1 MMTSTPVT
9 QQQQTDGR
17 TVGEVVE
24 FNQELVN
31 EVWCRRIFRQILQ
44 SLELQYAMQMP
55 HRPIS
60 PDTVLV
66 LDSGDPMLL
75 PSPDV
80 GTAWSEAG
88 DMHDLAA
95 VVHYAITRE
104 FPPAAPLQGRVPD
117 EYSETFIT
125 AVDRC
130 LSPDP
135 QQRPHTIEQL
145 RNLLGIV
152 PLGPAIPTAAPAQG
166 AAPASAQAASA
177 WGPTVQPE
185 PAVSFLK
192 GPPHVTEQ
200 GRLQRWLMMV
210 AAATI
215 LLVALGALFALLH
228 QADSR
233 DTVTLALP
241 GDVPDAPQTPA
252 QAQVQAQ
259 APTLAPALPDPVTP
273 EPAAGTPDPSAV
285 AAAPA
290 DAQPVTTPGALP
302 ATIGPA
308 ARPPAAPPPAT
319 AAATTPPPR
328 AAGQAPAYRPVPA
341 ASGATFKLVIKPWGM
356 VQVDGVDQGAS
367 PPLKRL
373 TLSPGQHTIR
383 IVNPNFPEH
392 TVTVNALKGA
402 SSVIEMDFTEEEAQ

>member
-17 TVGEVVE
+17 TVREVVE
-24 FNQELVN
+24 FNHELVN

-80 GTAWSEAG
+80 GSAWSEAG

-104 FPPAAPLQGRVPD
+104 HPPAAPLQGRLLGTNGD
-117 EYSETFIT
+117 QYSDSFVT

-130 LSPDP
+130 LSADP

-152 PLGPAIPTAAPAQG
+152 PLGPPVPAQ
-166 AAPASAQAASA
+166 PLS
-177 WGPTVQPE
+177 PVPPE
-185 PAVSFLK
+185 PSVSFLK
-192 GPPHVTEQ
+192 EPAPVSETG
-200 GRLQRWLMMV
+200 GLKRWLLLV
-210 AAATI
+210 AAATV
-215 LLVALGALFALLH
+215 LLAALGALFALLH
-228 QADSR
+228 GADSR

-241 GDVPDAPQTPA
+241 GDGEPAAAAPEAREAPESPA
-252 QAQVQAQ
+252 PAAADPSTLAGMDPTTLPATDSPAGQPAAAQ
-259 APTLAPALPDPVTP
+259 AP
-273 EPAAGTPDPSAV
+273 V
-285 AAAPA
+285 AAA
-290 DAQPVTTPGALP
+290 V
-302 ATIGPA
+302 
-308 ARPPAAPPPAT
+308 PPAPGQ
-319 AAATTPPPR
+319 AAAVH
-328 AAGQAPAYRPVPA
+328 PVPA
-341 ASGATFKLVIKPWGM
+341 AAGATYKLVIKPWAM
-356 VQVDGVDQGAS
+356 VQVDGVDRGAS

-373 TLSPGQHTIR
+373 TLAPGQHTIR

-392 TVTVNALKGA
+392 TVIVNAVKGA
-402 SSVIEMDFTEEEAQ
+402 SATIEMDFTEEEVE

>member
-17 TVGEVVE
+17 TVREVVE
-24 FNQELVN
+24 FNHELVN

-75 PSPDV
+75 PSPDI

-104 FPPAAPLQGRVPD
+104 YPPAAPLQGRVLGKD
-117 EYSETFIT
+117 GNAGDGYSETFVT

-152 PLGPAIPTAAPAQG
+152 PLGPPVPAQ
-166 AAPASAQAASA
+166 ALSPTPPPAPASSLA
-177 WGPTVQPE
+177 E
-185 PAVSFLK
+185 PAPAPETGGMK
-192 GPPHVTEQ
+192 
-200 GRLQRWLMMV
+200 RWLLLV
-210 AAATI
+210 AAATV
-215 LLVALGALFALLH
+215 LLAALGALFALLH
-228 QADSR
+228 SSDAR

-241 GDVPDAPQTPA
+241 DDTPA
-252 QAQVQAQ
+252 AA
-259 APTLAPALPDPVTP
+259 APAAPASTTGSPAVLAETG
-273 EPAAGTPDPSAV
+273 PAAGTPADQPA
-285 AAAPA
+285 AILPPAPGQAAPA
-290 DAQPVTTPGALP
+290 
-302 ATIGPA
+302 
-308 ARPPAAPPPAT
+308 
-319 AAATTPPPR
+319 
-328 AAGQAPAYRPVPA
+328 RPVPA
-341 ASGATFKLVIKPWGM
+341 AAGASYKLVIKPWAM
-356 VQVDGVDQGAS
+356 VQVDGVDYGAS

-373 TLSPGQHTIR
+373 TLAPGQHTIR

-392 TVTVNALKGA
+392 TVTVNAVKGA
-402 SSVIEMDFTEEEAQ
+402 TAVIEMDFSEEEVE

>member
-17 TVGEVVE
+17 TVREVVE

-104 FPPAAPLQGRVPD
+104 YPPAGPLQGRLGAAQGNNGD
-117 EYSETFIT
+117 DYSDSFII

-135 QQRPHTIEQL
+135 QQRPRTIEDL

-152 PLGPAIPTAAPAQG
+152 PLGPAVPTKPLSAPTE
-166 AAPASAQAASA
+166 
-177 WGPTVQPE
+177 PTVSFPKE
-185 PAVSFLK
+185 PAPVIEK
-192 GPPHVTEQ
+192 G
-200 GRLQRWLMMV
+200 GMKRWLML
-210 AAATI
+210 AGAATV
-215 LLVALGALFALLH
+215 LMVALGALFALLH
-228 QADSR
+228 GADTR
-233 DTVTLALP
+233 DNVVLALP
-241 GDVPDAPQTPA
+241 GDAG
-252 QAQVQAQ
+252 
-259 APTLAPALPDPVTP
+259 PVT
-273 EPAAGTPDPSAV
+273 ESQDAVTDPAVLAARDSSDSPA

-290 DAQPVTTPGALP
+290 DPYAATIPAAAALP
-302 ATIGPA
+302 A
-308 ARPPAAPPPAT
+308 AP
-319 AAATTPPPR
+319 
-328 AAGQAPAYRPVPA
+328 GEPA
-341 ASGATFKLVIKPWGM
+341 ASRPLPAAAGSTYKLDIKPWAM
-356 VQVDGVDQGAS
+356 VQVDGVDYGAS

-373 TLSPGQHTIR
+373 TLPPGQHTIR

-392 TVTVNALKGA
+392 TVMVNAVKGA
-402 SSVIEMDFTEEEAQ
+402 SAVIDMDFTEEEVE

>member
-17 TVGEVVE
+17 TVREVVE
-24 FNQELVN
+24 FNHELVN

-80 GTAWSEAG
+80 GNAWSEAG

-104 FPPAAPLQGRVPD
+104 YPPAAPLQGRLPGNSGD
-117 EYSETFIT
+117 QYSDSFVT

-152 PLGPAIPTAAPAQG
+152 PLGPPVPAQ
-166 AAPASAQAASA
+166 PLS
-177 WGPTVQPE
+177 PVPPE
-185 PAVSFLK
+185 PTVSFLSE
-192 GPPHVTEQ
+192 PAPVTESS
-200 GRLQRWLMMV
+200 GLKRWLLLV
-210 AAATI
+210 AAATV
-215 LLVALGALFALLH
+215 LLAALGALFALLH
-228 QADSR
+228 GADSR

-241 GDVPDAPQTPA
+241 GDADT
-252 QAQVQAQ
+252 
-259 APTLAPALPDPVTP
+259 
-273 EPAAGTPDPSAV
+273 V
-285 AAAPA
+285 AAAPETPAPAPAVAQA
-290 DAQPVTTPGALP
+290 DAGLSDPSILAASDPAALP
-302 ATIGPA
+302 I
-308 ARPPAAPPPAT
+308 PAAPATETSPVTGQPAT
-319 AAATTPPPR
+319 ARPAPA
-328 AAGQAPAYRPVPA
+328 AAG
-341 ASGATFKLVIKPWGM
+341 ATYKLVIKPWAM
-356 VQVDGVDQGAS
+356 VQVDGVDHGAS

-373 TLSPGQHTIR
+373 TLAPGQHTIR

-392 TVTVNALKGA
+392 TVMVNAVKGA
-402 SSVIEMDFTEEEAQ
+402 SAVIEMDFTEEEVE

>member
-17 TVGEVVE
+17 TVREVVE
-24 FNQELVN
+24 FNHELVN

-80 GTAWSEAG
+80 GNAWSEAG

-104 FPPAAPLQGRVPD
+104 YPPAAPLRGRPPAD
-117 EYSETFIT
+117 NGDDYSDTFVT

-152 PLGPAIPTAAPAQG
+152 PLGPPVLAQPLSAPPAASVSILAEPAPAD
-166 AAPASAQAASA
+166 
-177 WGPTVQPE
+177 E
-185 PAVSFLK
+185 PGGLK
-192 GPPHVTEQ
+192 
-200 GRLQRWLMMV
+200 RWLLVV
-210 AAATI
+210 AAATV
-215 LLVALGALFALLH
+215 LLAALGGLFALLH
-228 QADSR
+228 QADSS

-241 GDVPDAPQTPA
+241 
-252 QAQVQAQ
+252 
-259 APTLAPALPDPVTP
+259 
-273 EPAAGTPDPSAV
+273 
-285 AAAPA
+285 A
-290 DAQPVTTPGALP
+290 D
-302 ATIGPA
+302 
-308 ARPPAAPPPAT
+308 
-319 AAATTPPPR
+319 
-328 AAGQAPAYRPVPA
+328 AGQAPQALAAAPDPA
-341 ASGATFKLVIKPWGM
+341 AAPGSPAFDPAVLAATGPAGFPAGMAPADPHAAVVPPAAGAPAAPGRPAANRGLPAAAGATYKLVIKPWGM
-356 VQVDGVDQGAS
+356 VQVNGVDYGAS

-373 TLSPGQHTIR
+373 ILAPGQHTIR
-383 IVNPNFPEH
+383 IVNPSFPEH
-392 TVTVNALKGA
+392 TVTVNAVKGA
-402 SSVIEMDFTEEEAQ
+402 ASVIEMDFSEEEVE

>member
-17 TVGEVVE
+17 TVREVVE
-24 FNQELVN
+24 FNHELVN

-80 GTAWSEAG
+80 GSAWSEAG

-104 FPPAAPLQGRVPD
+104 YPPAAPLQGRLPGNTAD
-117 EYSETFIT
+117 QYSDSFVT

-152 PLGPAIPTAAPAQG
+152 PLGPPVPAQ
-166 AAPASAQAASA
+166 PLS
-177 WGPTVQPE
+177 PVPPE
-185 PAVSFLK
+185 PTVSFLSEPAPVSESSGLK
-192 GPPHVTEQ
+192 
-200 GRLQRWLMMV
+200 RWLLLV
-210 AAATI
+210 AAATV
-215 LLVALGALFALLH
+215 LLAALGALFALLH
-228 QADSR
+228 GADSR

-241 GDVPDAPQTPA
+241 GDGDTA
-252 QAQVQAQ
+252 
-259 APTLAPALPDPVTP
+259 
-273 EPAAGTPDPSAV
+273 
-285 AAAPA
+285 AAAPETPAPAPAPAVAGA
-290 DAQPVTTPGALP
+290 DAGLSDPSILAASDPAALP
-302 ATIGPA
+302 T
-308 ARPPAAPPPAT
+308 PAAPATETPTATGQPAT
-319 AAATTPPPR
+319 AR
-328 AAGQAPAYRPVPA
+328 QVPA
-341 ASGATFKLVIKPWGM
+341 AAGATYKLVIKPWAM
-356 VQVDGVDQGAS
+356 VQVDGVDHGAS

-373 TLSPGQHTIR
+373 TLAPGQHTIR

-392 TVTVNALKGA
+392 TVMVNAVKGA
-402 SSVIEMDFTEEEAQ
+402 TAVIEMDFTEEEVE

>member
-17 TVGEVVE
+17 TVREVVE
-24 FNQELVN
+24 FNHELVN

-75 PSPDV
+75 PSQDV
-80 GTAWSEAG
+80 GNAWSEAG

-104 FPPAAPLQGRVPD
+104 YPPAAPLQGRTAGID
-117 EYSETFIT
+117 GDDYSDSFVT

-152 PLGPAIPTAAPAQG
+152 PLGPPVPAQPLSSVPPAAP
-166 AAPASAQAASA
+166 
-177 WGPTVQPE
+177 
-185 PAVSFLK
+185 VSFLK
-192 GPPHVTEQ
+192 EAAPVSNEVGLKP
-200 GRLQRWLMMV
+200 GMKRWLLLV
-210 AAATI
+210 GAATI
-215 LLVALGALFALLH
+215 LLAALGALFALLH

-241 GDVPDAPQTPA
+241 GDADPAVAAP
-252 QAQVQAQ
+252 
-259 APTLAPALPDPVTP
+259 
-273 EPAAGTPDPSAV
+273 EAGTPDAPTPYATDPSILAGAQ
-285 AAAPA
+285 AAAP
-290 DAQPVTTPGALP
+290 PGSGAPAYPPLAAL
-302 ATIGPA
+302 
-308 ARPPAAPPPAT
+308 PPAAAATPGQGT
-319 AAATTPPPR
+319 AAR
-328 AAGQAPAYRPVPA
+328 QVPA
-341 ASGATFKLVIKPWGM
+341 AAGATYKLVIKPWGM
-356 VQVDGVDQGAS
+356 VQVDGVELGAS

-373 TLSPGQHTIR
+373 TLAPGQHTIR
-383 IVNPNFPEH
+383 IVNPSFPEH
-392 TVTVNALKGA
+392 TVMVNAVKGA
-402 SSVIEMDFTEEEAQ
+402 SAVIEMDFTEEEVE

>member
-1 MMTSTPVT
+1 MMTSTPVS

-17 TVGEVVE
+17 TVREVVE

-75 PSPDV
+75 PSQEV
-80 GTAWSEAG
+80 GTEWSEAG

-104 FPPAAPLQGRVPD
+104 YPPAAPLQGRVSGTPGSGD
-117 EYSETFIT
+117 DYSETFVT

-135 QQRPHTIEQL
+135 QQRPRSIEQL

-152 PLGPAIPTAAPAQG
+152 PLGPAVPAQPLSTPPPSPPV
-166 AAPASAQAASA
+166 A
-177 WGPTVQPE
+177 
-185 PAVSFLK
+185 SFLDDPAPVAEK
-192 GPPHVTEQ
+192 G
-200 GRLQRWLMMV
+200 RMQRWLMLL
-210 AAATI
+210 AAATV
-215 LLVALGALFALLH
+215 LLAALGALFALLH

-241 GDVPDAPQTPA
+241 GDPPAEQAPATPA
-252 QAQVQAQ
+252 
-259 APTLAPALPDPVTP
+259 
-273 EPAAGTPDPSAV
+273 PAAPESVSGSADPSAL
-285 AAAPA
+285 AAVPPE
-290 DAQPVTTPGALP
+290 AQPVTPPVAAPAALP
-302 ATIGPA
+302 PGSVVA
-308 ARPPAAPPPAT
+308 PPAS
-319 AAATTPPPR
+319 
-328 AAGQAPAYRPVPA
+328 GQVLTNRPVPA
-341 ASGATFKLVIKPWGM
+341 AAGASYKLMIKPWGM
-356 VQVDGVDQGAS
+356 VQVDGVDRGAS

-373 TLSPGQHTIR
+373 VLAPGQHTIR

-392 TVTVNALKGA
+392 TVIVNAVKGA
-402 SSVIEMDFTEEEAQ
+402 TSVIELDFTEEEVE

>member
-17 TVGEVVE
+17 TVREVVE

-55 HRPIS
+55 HRPIT
-60 PDTVLV
+60 PDTILV

-80 GTAWSEAG
+80 GNAWTEAG

-104 FPPAAPLQGRVPD
+104 YPPAAPLRGRALGSGDD

-135 QQRPHTIEQL
+135 QGRPHTIEQL

-152 PLGPAIPTAAPAQG
+152 PLGPAIPAQPMPAPAPAAAPA
-166 AAPASAQAASA
+166 
-177 WGPTVQPE
+177 PE

-192 GPPHVTEQ
+192 DPAPISEKG
-200 GRLQRWLMMV
+200 GLQRWLMLG
-210 AAATI
+210 AAATV
-215 LLVALGALFALLH
+215 LMVALGALFALLH
-228 QADSR
+228 GADSR

-241 GDVPDAPQTPA
+241 GDMPPA
-252 QAQVQAQ
+252 QGAAAAAASGAGARQAVP
-259 APTLAPALPDPVTP
+259 AELAAAA
-273 EPAAGTPDPSAV
+273 EPAPFSPAPGDGQPATLPPQGL

-290 DAQPVTTPGALP
+290 AGQTAGQRP
-302 ATIGPA
+302 AG
-308 ARPPAAPPPAT
+308 T
-319 AAATTPPPR
+319 AA
-328 AAGQAPAYRPVPA
+328 
-341 ASGATFKLVIKPWGM
+341 GATYKLVIKPWAM
-356 VQVDGVDQGAS
+356 IEVDGVDHGAS

-373 TLSPGQHTIR
+373 TLAPGQHTIR
-383 IVNPNFPEH
+383 ILNPNFPEH
-392 TVTVNALKGA
+392 TVTVNAVKGG
-402 SSVIEMDFTEEEAQ
+402 SSVIELDFSEEETP

>member
-17 TVGEVVE
+17 TVREVVE
-24 FNQELVN
+24 FNHELVN

-75 PSPDV
+75 PSSDV
-80 GTAWSEAG
+80 GNAWSEAG

-104 FPPAAPLQGRVPD
+104 HPPAAPLQGRILGNNGD
-117 EYSETFIT
+117 QYSDSFVT

-152 PLGPAIPTAAPAQG
+152 PLGPPVPAQ
-166 AAPASAQAASA
+166 PL
-177 WGPTVQPE
+177 PPVPPE
-185 PAVSFLK
+185 PSVSFL
-192 GPPHVTEQ
+192 TEPAPVSET
-200 GRLQRWLMMV
+200 GGLKRWLLLV
-210 AAATI
+210 AAATV
-215 LLVALGALFALLH
+215 LLAALGALLALLH
-228 QADSR
+228 GADSR

-241 GDVPDAPQTPA
+241 GDDNPAAAAPDAPDTPA
-252 QAQVQAQ
+252 S
-259 APTLAPALPDPVTP
+259 PV
-273 EPAAGTPDPSAV
+273 PAAADPSILAGTDPAISPATDEPVGQPAAAPV
-285 AAAPA
+285 AAAGQPA
-290 DAQPVTTPGALP
+290 PGQA
-302 ATIGPA
+302 
-308 ARPPAAPPPAT
+308 AT
-319 AAATTPPPR
+319 A
-328 AAGQAPAYRPVPA
+328 RPVPA
-341 ASGATFKLVIKPWGM
+341 AAGATYKLVIKPWAM
-356 VQVDGVDQGAS
+356 VQVDGVDHGAS

-373 TLSPGQHTIR
+373 TLAPGQHTIR

-392 TVTVNALKGA
+392 TVMVNAVKGA
-402 SSVIEMDFTEEEAQ
+402 SATIEMDFTEEEVE

>member
-17 TVGEVVE
+17 TVREVVE

-75 PSPDV
+75 PSSDV
-80 GTAWSEAG
+80 GNAWSEAG

-104 FPPAAPLQGRVPD
+104 YPPAAPLRGRIPNNTGD
-117 EYSETFIT
+117 EYSDTFVT

-152 PLGPAIPTAAPAQG
+152 PLGPPVPAQPLSTPPEQ
-166 AAPASAQAASA
+166 PASFLDESA
-177 WGPTVQPE
+177 PVSDEGGP
-185 PAVSFLK
+185 
-192 GPPHVTEQ
+192 
-200 GRLQRWLMMV
+200 RRWLLLV
-210 AAATI
+210 AAATV
-215 LLVALGALFALLH
+215 LLAALGALFALLH

-241 GDVPDAPQTPA
+241 GDAGQAPQDSPA
-252 QAQVQAQ
+252 H
-259 APTLAPALPDPVTP
+259 TSPAP
-273 EPAAGTPDPSAV
+273 EPAAAPAG
-285 AAAPA
+285 AAAGDPAALAATGPA
-290 DAQPVTTPGALP
+290 DLA
-302 ATIGPA
+302 
-308 ARPPAAPPPAT
+308 
-319 AAATTPPPR
+319 AAATPADSHAATIPPASTAAPDQPAAHR
-328 AAGQAPAYRPVPA
+328 AVPA
-341 ASGATFKLVIKPWGM
+341 AAGATYKLVIKPWGM
-356 VQVDGVDQGAS
+356 VQVNGVDYGAS

-373 TLSPGQHTIR
+373 TLAPGQHTIR
-383 IVNPNFPEH
+383 IVNPSFPEH
-392 TVTVNALKGA
+392 TVTVNAVKGGA
-402 SSVIEMDFTEEEAQ
+402 SVIEMDFTEEEVE

>member
-17 TVGEVVE
+17 TVREVVE

-75 PSPDV
+75 PSLEV

-104 FPPAAPLQGRVPD
+104 YPPAGPLQGRPGATQGNGGD
-117 EYSETFIT
+117 DYSDSFIT

-135 QQRPHTIEQL
+135 QQRPRTIDEL

-152 PLGPAIPTAAPAQG
+152 PLGPAVPAQ
-166 AAPASAQAASA
+166 PLS
-177 WGPTVQPE
+177 PPPE

-192 GPPHVTEQ
+192 DPAPVAEKDGMK
-200 GRLQRWLMMV
+200 RWLLL
-210 AAATI
+210 AGAATVLMI
-215 LLVALGALFALLH
+215 ALGALFALLH
-228 QADSR
+228 GADTR
-233 DTVTLALP
+233 DNVVLALP
-241 GDVPDAPQTPA
+241 GDAGPVSGSPELAATPQPM
-252 QAQVQAQ
+252 
-259 APTLAPALPDPVTP
+259 APAAEAASTDSAL
-273 EPAAGTPDPSAV
+273 PAATNPSGLPPTP
-285 AAAPA
+285 APA
-290 DAQPVTTPGALP
+290 DPY
-302 ATIGPA
+302 A
-308 ARPPAAPPPAT
+308 AAIPPAAAVLAT
-319 AAATTPPPR
+319 P
-328 AAGQAPAYRPVPA
+328 GQPA
-341 ASGATFKLVIKPWGM
+341 ASRRLPAAAGASYKLVIKPWGM
-356 VQVDGVDQGAS
+356 VQVNGVDYGAS

-373 TLSPGQHTIR
+373 NLAPGQHTIR

-392 TVTVNALKGA
+392 SITVNAVKGA
-402 SSVIEMDFTEEEAQ
+402 SSVIEMDFTEEEVE

>member
-17 TVGEVVE
+17 TVREVVE
-24 FNQELVN
+24 FNHELVN

-80 GTAWSEAG
+80 GSAWSEAG

-104 FPPAAPLQGRVPD
+104 YPPAAPLQGRLGGNNGD
-117 EYSETFIT
+117 QYSDSFVT

-152 PLGPAIPTAAPAQG
+152 PLGPPVPAQPLSP
-166 AAPASAQAASA
+166 AP
-177 WGPTVQPE
+177 PE
-185 PAVSFLK
+185 PTPSFL
-192 GPPHVTEQ
+192 TETVPLRE
-200 GRLQRWLMMV
+200 GGGLKRWLLLV
-210 AAATI
+210 AAATV
-215 LLVALGALFALLH
+215 LLAALGALFALLH
-228 QADSR
+228 GADSR

-241 GDVPDAPQTPA
+241 HDRDPA
-252 QAQVQAQ
+252 AAT
-259 APTLAPALPDPVTP
+259 ANAAEAPALPA
-273 EPAAGTPDPSAV
+273 PAAADPAVLAATDPAALDHATPP
-285 AAAPA
+285 AA
-290 DAQPVTTPGALP
+290 GALP
-302 ATIGPA
+302 A
-308 ARPPAAPPPAT
+308 AP
-319 AAATTPPPR
+319 
-328 AAGQAPAYRPVPA
+328 GQAAEPGAVPA
-341 ASGATFKLVIKPWGM
+341 AAGASYKLMIKPWAM
-356 VQVDGVDQGAS
+356 VQVDGVDHGAS

-373 TLSPGQHTIR
+373 TLAPGQHTIR

-392 TVTVNALKGA
+392 TVIVNAVKGA
-402 SSVIEMDFTEEEAQ
+402 TAVIEMDFTEEEVE

>member
-17 TVGEVVE
+17 TVREVVE

-80 GTAWSEAG
+80 GNAWSEAG

-104 FPPAAPLQGRVPD
+104 YPPAAPLQGRLPGNNGGD
-117 EYSETFIT
+117 YSDTFIT

-152 PLGPAIPTAAPAQG
+152 PLGPAIP
-166 AAPASAQAASA
+166 AQAALPQSA
-177 WGPTVQPE
+177 AAPPE
-185 PAVSFLK
+185 PVASFLTDPAPAPEK
-192 GPPHVTEQ
+192 EGW
-200 GRLQRWLMMV
+200 QRWLMLGG
-210 AAATI
+210 AATV
-215 LLVALGALFALLH
+215 LMVALGALFALLH

-233 DTVTLALP
+233 DAVTLALP
-241 GDVPDAPQTPA
+241 GDAPAVEQGASRPA
-252 QAQVQAQ
+252 TGPV
-259 APTLAPALPDPVTP
+259 PALPASDGITAYPDLSATQ
-273 EPAAGTPDPSAV
+273 PA
-285 AAAPA
+285 
-290 DAQPVTTPGALP
+290 PGHTGDL
-302 ATIGPA
+302 
-308 ARPPAAPPPAT
+308 
-319 AAATTPPPR
+319 
-328 AAGQAPAYRPVPA
+328 AAGQAHALPPVGAGAPAIPGQPAFQQPVSA
-341 ASGATFKLVIKPWGM
+341 AAGATYKLVIKPWAM
-356 VQVDGVDQGAS
+356 IQVDGVDHGAS

-373 TLSPGQHTIR
+373 TLAPGQHTIR
-383 IVNPNFPEH
+383 IINPNFPEH
-392 TVTVNALKGA
+392 TVTVNAVKGA
-402 SSVIEMDFTEEEAQ
+402 SSVIELDFSEEETP

>member
-17 TVGEVVE
+17 TVREVVE

-80 GTAWSEAG
+80 GATWAEAG
-88 DMHDLAA
+88 DLHDLAA

-104 FPPAAPLQGRVPD
+104 YPPAGPLQGRVPGED
-117 EYSETFIT
+117 YSDSFVT

-135 QQRPHTIEQL
+135 QQRPRTIEQL

-152 PLGPAIPTAAPAQG
+152 PLGPATPSPAAPTPAT
-166 AAPASAQAASA
+166 APQHAQAAQA
-177 WGPTVQPE
+177 AYFAPGEPE
-185 PAVSFLK
+185 ASFLK
-192 GPPHVTEQ
+192 EPAERSEAGK
-200 GRLQRWLMMV
+200 LKRWLSLV
-210 AAATI
+210 AAATV
-215 LLVALGALFALLH
+215 LLAALGALLALLH

-233 DTVTLALP
+233 DTVMLALP
-241 GDVPDAPQTPA
+241 DEPTPVQDAPA
-252 QAQVQAQ
+252 AS
-259 APTLAPALPDPVTP
+259 APALP
-273 EPAAGTPDPSAV
+273 ESGAAGTDPGQLA
-285 AAAPA
+285 AAAP
-290 DAQPVTTPGALP
+290 DALPDAAPGAMP
-302 ATIGPA
+302 ADGAHPA
-308 ARPPAAPPPAT
+308 P
-319 AAATTPPPR
+319 
-328 AAGQAPAYRPVPA
+328 AAGQALPQPALRTA
-341 ASGATFKLVIKPWGM
+341 AGATYKLLIKPWAM
-356 VQVDGVDQGAS
+356 VQVDGVDHGAS

-373 TLSPGQHTIR
+373 NLAPGQHTIR

-392 TVTVNALKGA
+392 TVTVNAVKGA
-402 SSVIEMDFTEEEAQ
+402 SSVIELDFTEEETP

>member
-17 TVGEVVE
+17 TVREVVE
-24 FNQELVN
+24 FNHELVN
-31 EVWCRRIFRQILQ
+31 EAWCRRIFRQILQ

-75 PSPDV
+75 PSSDI
-80 GTAWSEAG
+80 GAAWTEAG

-104 FPPAAPLQGRVPD
+104 SPPAAPLRGRIPNTASGGD
-117 EYSETFIT
+117 GYSDSFVT

-152 PLGPAIPTAAPAQG
+152 PLGPALPAQALSAPTPPAPDRMPAAAILKEPAPA
-166 AAPASAQAASA
+166 A
-177 WGPTVQPE
+177 E
-185 PAVSFLK
+185 PANLK
-192 GPPHVTEQ
+192 
-200 GRLQRWLMMV
+200 RWLMLA
-210 AAATI
+210 AAATV
-215 LLVALGALFALLH
+215 LLAALGALFALLH

-233 DTVTLALP
+233 DAVMLALP
-241 GDVPDAPQTPA
+241 G
-252 QAQVQAQ
+252 
-259 APTLAPALPDPVTP
+259 
-273 EPAAGTPDPSAV
+273 EPAPVEQEAPV

-290 DAQPVTTPGALP
+290 PAAPDAGAGGADPAALAAMPPGAAP
-302 ATIGPA
+302 APVA
-308 ARPPAAPPPAT
+308 PPAAPAPSQGA
-319 AAATTPPPR
+319 R
-328 AAGQAPAYRPVPA
+328 QAVPA
-341 ASGATFKLVIKPWGM
+341 AAGATYKLLIKPWGM
-356 VQVDGVDQGAS
+356 VQVDGADRGAS

-373 TLSPGQHTIR
+373 TRAPGQHTIR
-383 IVNPNFPEH
+383 IVNPSFPEH
-392 TVTVNALKGA
+392 TVVVNAVKGA
-402 SSVIEMDFTEEEAQ
+402 TGSIELDFTEEEVE

>member
-17 TVGEVVE
+17 TVREVVE

-60 PDTVLV
+60 PDTILV

-75 PSPDV
+75 PSQDV
-80 GTAWSEAG
+80 STAWSEAG
-88 DMHDLAA
+88 DLHDLAA

-104 FPPAAPLQGRVPD
+104 YPPAAPLLGRTLESSD
-117 EYSETFIT
+117 GYSDTFVA

-130 LSPDP
+130 LAPDP

-152 PLGPAIPTAAPAQG
+152 PLGPAIPTQPVAPA
-166 AAPASAQAASA
+166 P
-177 WGPTVQPE
+177 QPE
-185 PAVSFLK
+185 PAVSFL
-192 GPPHVTEQ
+192 TEPAPATEP
-200 GRLQRWLMMV
+200 GGLKRWMLLI
-210 AAATI
+210 AAATV
-215 LLVALGALFALLH
+215 LLGALGALLALLH

-241 GDVPDAPQTPA
+241 GDTPAAQESPASAVPAPAPPVATAGAAADAAPPSSELPPDLVPDTAPPA
-252 QAQVQAQ
+252 
-259 APTLAPALPDPVTP
+259 
-273 EPAAGTPDPSAV
+273 AV
-285 AAAPA
+285 AAAP
-290 DAQPVTTPGALP
+290 TT
-302 ATIGPA
+302 
-308 ARPPAAPPPAT
+308 PAAP
-319 AAATTPPPR
+319 AAPM
-328 AAGQAPAYRPVPA
+328 QAEPSRPVPA
-341 ASGATFKLVIKPWGM
+341 AAGATYKLVIKPWAM
-356 VQVDGVDQGAS
+356 VEVDGVDRGAS

-373 TLSPGQHTIR
+373 TLAPGQHTIR
-383 IVNPNFPEH
+383 IMNPNFPEH
-392 TVTVNALKGA
+392 TVTVNAVKGA
-402 SSVIEMDFTEEEAQ
+402 STTIEMDFSEEETP

>member
-17 TVGEVVE
+17 TVREVVE

-55 HRPIS
+55 HRPIG

-80 GTAWSEAG
+80 GASWSEAG

-104 FPPAAPLQGRVPD
+104 HPPAAPLRGRPGNGED
-117 EYSETFIT
+117 YSETFVT

-152 PLGPAIPTAAPAQG
+152 PLGPAVPAQALAAAP
-166 AAPASAQAASA
+166 
-177 WGPTVQPE
+177 PE
-185 PAVSFLK
+185 PAASFLDEPAPVSEK
-192 GPPHVTEQ
+192 
-200 GRLQRWLMMV
+200 GRLQRWLLLL
-210 AAATI
+210 AAATV
-215 LLVALGALFALLH
+215 LMGALGALFALLH

-241 GDVPDAPQTPA
+241 GDTPA
-252 QAQVQAQ
+252 AQ
-259 APTLAPALPDPVTP
+259 
-273 EPAAGTPDPSAV
+273 EPAAAAVPEPFAPDSAADTAAPSAS
-285 AAAPA
+285 AAP
-290 DAQPVTTPGALP
+290 DALP
-302 ATIGPA
+302 APA
-308 ARPPAAPPPAT
+308 GTVAGQAASLPPAA
-319 AAATTPPPR
+319 AAGPPR
-328 AAGQAPAYRPVPA
+328 AAPANAQRPLSA
-341 ASGATFKLVIKPWGM
+341 AAGASYKLMIKPWGM
-356 VQVDGVDQGAS
+356 VQVDGVDHGAS

-373 TLSPGQHTIR
+373 VLPPGQHTIR

-392 TVTVNALKGA
+392 SVIVNAVKGA
-402 SSVIEMDFTEEEAQ
+402 TSVIELDFTGEEAE

>member
-17 TVGEVVE
+17 TVREVVE

-80 GTAWSEAG
+80 GAAWTEAG

-104 FPPAAPLQGRVPD
+104 FPPAAPLQGRMLPAGD
-117 EYSETFIT
+117 EYSEGFIN

-152 PLGPAIPTAAPAQG
+152 PLGPAIPAQAVPAAPP
-166 AAPASAQAASA
+166 PA
-177 WGPTVQPE
+177 

-192 GPPHVTEQ
+192 EPAPVAEKG
-200 GRLQRWLMMV
+200 GLKRWFMLA
-210 AAATI
+210 AAATV
-215 LLVALGALFALLH
+215 LFAALGALLALLH

-233 DTVTLALP
+233 DTVMLALP
-241 GDVPDAPQTPA
+241 GDTPAPQAPPA
-252 QAQVQAQ
+252 TT
-259 APTLAPALPDPVTP
+259 APLPAAADEETIVTDPAGLAATQPPAEAPAAAAP
-273 EPAAGTPDPSAV
+273 EPAAGP

-290 DAQPVTTPGALP
+290 P
-302 ATIGPA
+302 APA
-308 ARPPAAPPPAT
+308 PHPPAA
-319 AAATTPPPR
+319 
-328 AAGQAPAYRPVPA
+328 AAG
-341 ASGATFKLVIKPWGM
+341 ASYKLVIKPWGM
-356 VQVDGVDQGAS
+356 VQVDGVDRGAS

-373 TLSPGQHTIR
+373 TLAPGQHTIR
-383 IVNPNFPEH
+383 IVNPNYPEH
-392 TVTVNALKGA
+392 TVMVNAVKGA
-402 SSVIEMDFTEEEAQ
+402 TAVIEMDFSEEETP

>member
-17 TVGEVVE
+17 TVREVVE

-31 EVWCRRIFRQILQ
+31 EVWCRKIFRQILQ

-75 PSPDV
+75 PSQEV
-80 GTAWSEAG
+80 GTEWSEAG

-104 FPPAAPLQGRVPD
+104 YPPAAPLQGRVSGTPGSGD
-117 EYSETFIT
+117 DYSETFIT

-135 QQRPHTIEQL
+135 QQRPRSIEQL

-152 PLGPAIPTAAPAQG
+152 PLGPAVPAQPLS
-166 AAPASAQAASA
+166 APPSPPLAASFLDD
-177 WGPTVQPE
+177 
-185 PAVSFLK
+185 PAPVAEK
-192 GPPHVTEQ
+192 
-200 GRLQRWLMMV
+200 GRLQRWLMLL
-210 AAATI
+210 AAATV
-215 LLVALGALFALLH
+215 LLAALGALFALLH

-233 DTVTLALP
+233 DTLTLALP
-241 GDVPDAPQTPA
+241 GDTPSGQEAAPP
-252 QAQVQAQ
+252 
-259 APTLAPALPDPVTP
+259 
-273 EPAAGTPDPSAV
+273 
-285 AAAPA
+285 APA
-290 DAQPVTTPGALP
+290 DPGPSKDATGTADPFALGPTTPEAQPVTPPAGTLP
-302 ATIGPA
+302 PA
-308 ARPPAAPPPAT
+308 AAAPPPTGQALANQRLP
-319 AAATTPPPR
+319 AAA
-328 AAGQAPAYRPVPA
+328 G
-341 ASGATFKLVIKPWGM
+341 ASYKLMIKPWGM
-356 VQVDGVDQGAS
+356 VQVDGIDRGAS

-373 TLSPGQHTIR
+373 VLAPGQHTIR
-383 IVNPNFPEH
+383 IVNPSFPEH
-392 TVTVNALKGA
+392 TVIVNAVKGA
-402 SSVIEMDFTEEEAQ
+402 TSVIELDFTEEEVE

>member
-17 TVGEVVE
+17 TVREVVE
-24 FNQELVN
+24 FNHELVN

-80 GTAWSEAG
+80 GSAWSEAG

-104 FPPAAPLQGRVPD
+104 YPPAAPLQGRFPANSGD
-117 EYSETFIT
+117 QYSDSFVT

-152 PLGPAIPTAAPAQG
+152 PLGPPVPAQ
-166 AAPASAQAASA
+166 PLSSI
-177 WGPTVQPE
+177 PPE
-185 PAVSFLK
+185 PAVSFLAEPAPVSDTGGMK
-192 GPPHVTEQ
+192 
-200 GRLQRWLMMV
+200 RWLLLIG
-210 AAATI
+210 AATV
-215 LLVALGALFALLH
+215 LLAALGALFALLH
-228 QADSR
+228 GADSR

-241 GDVPDAPQTPA
+241 GDPDPGAAAPAP
-252 QAQVQAQ
+252 
-259 APTLAPALPDPVTP
+259 PTLAATDPSLL
-273 EPAAGTPDPSAV
+273 AGTPPAGGMPLDQPV
-285 AAAPA
+285 AAAPPA
-290 DAQPVTTPGALP
+290 QDAALP
-302 ATIGPA
+302 VHGQASTVRPLPA
-308 ARPPAAPPPAT
+308 AAG
-319 AAATTPPPR
+319 TT
-328 AAGQAPAYRPVPA
+328 Y
-341 ASGATFKLVIKPWGM
+341 KLLIKPWGM
-356 VQVDGVDQGAS
+356 VQVDGVDHGAS

-373 TLSPGQHTIR
+373 TLAPGQHTIR

-392 TVTVNALKGA
+392 TVTVNAVKGA
-402 SSVIEMDFTEEEAQ
+402 SATIEMDFTEEEVE